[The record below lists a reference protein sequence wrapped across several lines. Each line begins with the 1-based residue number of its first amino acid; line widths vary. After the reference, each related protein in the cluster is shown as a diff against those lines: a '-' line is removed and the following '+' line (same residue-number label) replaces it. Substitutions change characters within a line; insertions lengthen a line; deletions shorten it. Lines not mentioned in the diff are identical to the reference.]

1 MRFSPAL
8 LAGALAATAA
18 LLPAPEA
25 RAAGKIDCQ
34 MRFSL
39 SGWSVLY
46 KTANGTGTIVCTN
59 GHRMPVKIKIRGG
72 GLSVGKSSIENG
84 LAKFSE
90 VRRIEDLLGGYV
102 AGEAHAGA
110 VKSST
115 AQAMTKGEVSMAL
128 SGVGQGW
135 DLGVALSEFRIE
147 RRR

>member
-1 MRFSPAL
+1 MRIKPAL
-8 LAGALAATAA
+8 LAGALAAAGA
-18 LLPAPEA
+18 LVPAPQA
-25 RAAGKIDCQ
+25 QAAGKIDCQ

-46 KTANGTGTIVCTN
+46 KTSSGTGTIRCTN
-59 GHRMPVKIKIRGG
+59 GQSLSVRLKVTGG
-72 GLSVGKSSIENG
+72 GLSVGKSHIDNG

-90 VRRIEDLLGGYV
+90 VRRIDDLLGGYA

-115 AQAMTKGEVSMAL
+115 AQVMTKGEVSMAL

-135 DLGVALSEFRIE
+135 DLGLTLSEFRIE

>member
-1 MRFSPAL
+1 MRLTPAL
-8 LAGALAATAA
+8 LAGALAAAA
-18 LLPAPEA
+18 TLVPAPQAHA
-25 RAAGKIDCQ
+25 RGKIDCE

-59 GHRMPVKIKIRGG
+59 GARMPVKIKIRGG

-135 DLGVALSEFRIE
+135 DLGLAVSEFRIE